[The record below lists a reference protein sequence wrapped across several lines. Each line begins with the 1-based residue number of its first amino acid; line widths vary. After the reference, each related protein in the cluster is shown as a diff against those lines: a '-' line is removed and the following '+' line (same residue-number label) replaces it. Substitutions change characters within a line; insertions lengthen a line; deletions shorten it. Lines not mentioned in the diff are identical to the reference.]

1 MPRSEGY
8 VRRGTKARQPDT
20 YIKVAYNGEL
30 LDEWLSRTEFIQL
43 AGKKFAERQ
52 FAILVPAHQKRQM
65 YFEAC
70 KAQRKHL
77 RTKQP
82 LTQ

>member
-43 AGKKFAERQ
+43 VSRAAPMLPGLAPSILSGLLFASS
-52 FAILVPAHQKRQM
+52 LAHVGW
-65 YFEAC
+65 
-70 KAQRKHL
+70 
-77 RTKQP
+77 QP
-82 LTQ
+82 HVLLPS